1 MLGIDCEM
9 VYAKDDKDA
18 LARVS
23 VVSCSGVIYDAGS
36 SKHLEWLRLWPSKA
50 HVQKKK
56 EDVRGPENLAWVA

>member
-23 VVSCSGVIYDAGS
+23 VVSCSGVIYDAWS
-36 SKHLEWLRLWPSKA
+36 SNVHLE
-50 HVQKKK
+50 
-56 EDVRGPENLAWVA
+56 